1 MTMIA
6 TSHSTITGR
15 RLDLAPAVTSCD
27 VTAFSME
34 LKGLSVGSGTAL
46 SALSALPPSAAL
58 PVFPAPRRRDRRG
71 QA

>member
-6 TSHSTITGR
+6 TSHSTISGR
-15 RLDLAPAVTSCD
+15 RLDRLAPAVTSCD

-46 SALSALPPSAAL
+46 SALSALPPSAAV
-58 PVFPAPRRRDRRG
+58 PG
-71 QA
+71 G